1 MAMAHPP
8 FSGRVTVIRNPHA
21 GNGKRP
27 MNDSDNRI
35 ALRGTPP
42 TVD

>member
-1 MAMAHPP
+1 MALARPP
-8 FSGRVTVIRNPHA
+8 FSGPIPVIRNPHA

-27 MNDSDNRI
+27 MNDLDNRI

-42 TVD
+42 TVN